1 MELTHHRSQKKSLHT
16 IITPPFIKR
25 FGMMKMKMK
34 MMMRIPNNGVFVVA
48 VALFAA
54 AAAAGSMNGMATGKL
69 NAAVLANNA
78 QHHQR

>member
-25 FGMMKMKMK
+25 FGMMK

-54 AAAAGSMNGMATGKL
+54 AAAAGSMNGMVTGKL

>member
-1 MELTHHRSQKKSLHT
+1 
-16 IITPPFIKR
+16 
-25 FGMMKMKMK
+25 MKMK

-54 AAAAGSMNGMATGKL
+54 AAAAGSMNGMVTGKL